1 MKRNKKKIALLLL
14 LFIFLGLVF
23 PLKSALALDVV
34 DTLSSALKLSLFAS
48 FFPVAGPVAAL
59 LSPSFITDPMVG
71 FVAEGM
77 ARAIASWATM
87 ISGTIL
93 NLSYSLLGWVT
104 GDGFINISMT
114 GTDNVFVTTGW
125 ASMRNLANIILVLGV
140 VVIGL
145 GMILGIE
152 EYKAKKT
159 LPVLIAIAILINF
172 TPVICGFFIDFS
184 NILMKYFLTGGLN
197 NGMTIAVEEGF
208 SRMSTNNPA
217 AALGISSVYFIFSLV
232 ASITLTLYAFLFAA
246 RYLFIWILVIFSPI
260 AFASKVFPQSNK
272 IKHFFPDFF
281 YWDKWWDEFI
291 RWCVIGIYA
300 GFFIFLANQLMSGM
314 VSSPPSGSLSI
325 FGSLFGYFLPIVVL
339 LIGYKSIKG
348 TLEQE
353 VPGAKEVMGLAQKAG
368 MAAITGGAGLATGLA
383 AGGAAGLY
391 TGATAQTG
399 KGLIAEAVGGA
410 KGAARGAFT
419 AGGREAGRKAI
430 IKGAERIPFV
440 GPKPGAYE
448 ANLRKETASEEDR
461 LGKLNN
467 EDLNYLAQ
475 DKTVLTREGNIRRAA
490 ALNILAKRGSL
501 NTDNSQY
508 LEQAQSFGLNVSEV
522 LRHRPD
528 MAARFNK
535 DDKYA
540 IEKSVSRQSPGDF
553 AKNVQVEALQDM
565 DVAASMDIK
574 KIREIG
580 AKGSSAQIK
589 SLVNLANNSAAV
601 TKKETDLM
609 SEVLDAAAKGNKE
622 AQDAAQERLD
632 RFRTAFSE
640 IKRNVNF
647 KR

>member
-1 MKRNKKKIALLLL
+1 
-14 LFIFLGLVF
+14 
-23 PLKSALALDVV
+23 
-34 DTLSSALKLSLFAS
+34 
-48 FFPVAGPVAAL
+48 
-59 LSPSFITDPMVG
+59 
-71 FVAEGM
+71 
-77 ARAIASWATM
+77 
-87 ISGTIL
+87 
-93 NLSYSLLGWVT
+93 
-104 GDGFINISMT
+104 
-114 GTDNVFVTTGW
+114 
-125 ASMRNLANIILVLGV
+125 
-140 VVIGL
+140 
-145 GMILGIE
+145 
-152 EYKAKKT
+152 
-159 LPVLIAIAILINF
+159 
-172 TPVICGFFIDFS
+172 
-184 NILMKYFLTGGLN
+184 
-197 NGMTIAVEEGF
+197 
-208 SRMSTNNPA
+208 
-217 AALGISSVYFIFSLV
+217 
-232 ASITLTLYAFLFAA
+232 
-246 RYLFIWILVIFSPI
+246 
-260 AFASKVFPQSNK
+260 
-272 IKHFFPDFF
+272 
-281 YWDKWWDEFI
+281 
-291 RWCVIGIYA
+291 
-300 GFFIFLANQLMSGM
+300 
-314 VSSPPSGSLSI
+314 
-325 FGSLFGYFLPIVVL
+325 
-339 LIGYKSIKG
+339 
-348 TLEQE
+348 
-353 VPGAKEVMGLAQKAG
+353 
-368 MAAITGGAGLATGLA
+368 
-383 AGGAAGLY
+383 LY